1 MSRQEKE
8 QKLEEE
14 KKKRDAKFA
23 NGVTMRDLQRCDF
36 KIKLK
41 NSRQDMYFVLISHK
55 KVSFLPS
62 WSCLDTDCN

>member
-14 KKKRDAKFA
+14 KKKRDTKFA
-23 NGVTMRDLQRCDF
+23 KGVTMRDLQRCDF

-41 NSRQDMYFVLISHK
+41 NSRQDMYFVLISLRYLKQKLANQAH
-55 KVSFLPS
+55 VVPTS
-62 WSCLDTDCN
+62 

>member
-41 NSRQDMYFVLISHK
+41 NSRQDMYFVLISLRYLKQKLANQAH
-55 KVSFLPS
+55 VVPTS
-62 WSCLDTDCN
+62 

>member
-14 KKKRDAKFA
+14 KKKRDTKFA
-23 NGVTMRDLQRCDF
+23 QGVTMRDLQRCDF

-41 NSRQDMYFVLISHK
+41 NSRQDMYRHAKSVKNSTSALSG
-55 KVSFLPS
+55 SE
-62 WSCLDTDCN
+62 N

>member
-14 KKKRDAKFA
+14 KKKRDTKFA
-23 NGVTMRDLQRCDF
+23 QGVTMRDLQRCDF

-41 NSRQDMYFVLISHK
+41 NSRQDMYFVLISLRYLKQKLANQAH
-55 KVSFLPS
+55 VVPTS
-62 WSCLDTDCN
+62 